1 MMASSRM
8 ERHGQWQWQLT
19 MAMAMAQSM
28 VNIFEVI
35 CAGLS

>member
-19 MAMAMAQSM
+19 MAMATAQSM